1 MRGLFEIWELR
12 KMTYSTE
19 DEVRSLLGN
28 LRAQVL
34 QATILT
40 AIAGADSQINR
51 MTFKTWTVG
60 EAGYPEIQKASRYLA
75 AAECLVNINGTEPT
89 QQRLWDEAMLI
100 LQNITKFDVT
110 SATGDFVGMSQAVT
124 YPSNLQGTIWSSSRF
139 PMLRKTKGENRQI
152 SDGFYWVNGYP

>member
-1 MRGLFEIWELR
+1 
-12 KMTYSTE
+12 MTYSTE

-28 LRAQVL
+28 LKAQIL

-40 AIAGADSQINR
+40 AIAGADAQINR

-60 EAGYPEIQKASRYLA
+60 ETGYAEIQKASRYLA

-100 LQNITKFDVT
+100 LQNITKFDIT
-110 SATGDFVGMSQAVT
+110 SATGDYVSSSQPVT
-124 YPSNLQGTIWSSSRF
+124 YPMNLQGTIWTSSRF
-139 PMLRKTKGENRQI
+139 PMLRKTKRENEQI